1 MEEVK
6 TSKVVEKLTL
16 SVALVVVVMYGHVQR
31 TEYRAATVLTGVDC

>member
-6 TSKVVEKLTL
+6 TSKAMEKLTL

-31 TEYRAATVLTGVDC
+31 TEYRAATFPTGVDC